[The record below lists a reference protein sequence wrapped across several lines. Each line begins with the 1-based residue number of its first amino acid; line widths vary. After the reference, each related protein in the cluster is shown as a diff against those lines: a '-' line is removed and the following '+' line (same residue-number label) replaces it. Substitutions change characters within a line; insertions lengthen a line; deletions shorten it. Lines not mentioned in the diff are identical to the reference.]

1 MGRGEGS
8 THMLIASRNMLCSFS
23 VHDSRLL
30 VIVYGLRALLA
41 SGFIVEASEIPPGAV
56 SVARGEKPVRR
67 ERPENVRRARARRRP
82 RGVAPRERSL
92 DDAR

>member
-1 MGRGEGS
+1 
-8 THMLIASRNMLCSFS
+8 MLIASRNMLCSFS

-41 SGFIVEASEIPPGAV
+41 SGFIVEASEILPPGAV

>member
-1 MGRGEGS
+1 
-8 THMLIASRNMLCSFS
+8 MLIASRNMLCSCS

-41 SGFIVEASEIPPGAV
+41 SGFIVEAREIPPGAV
-56 SVARGEKPVRR
+56 SVAQGEKPARR
-67 ERPENVRRARARRRP
+67 ARPENVRRARRDDA
-82 RGVAPRERSL
+82 RGVWTRERSL